1 MISSLKIKLNHSL
14 KISEEL
20 ERAIGCPWKVLGEQ
34 DLMEFIW

>member
-1 MISSLKIKLNHSL
+1 MISSL

-20 ERAIGCPWKVLGEQ
+20 ECSFDVVGKIFDEQ